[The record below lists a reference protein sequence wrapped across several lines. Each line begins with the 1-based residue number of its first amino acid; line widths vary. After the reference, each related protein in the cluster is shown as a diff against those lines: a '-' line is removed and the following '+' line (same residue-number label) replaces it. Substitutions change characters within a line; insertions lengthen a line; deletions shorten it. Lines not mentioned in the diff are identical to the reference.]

1 MKTITVDDFTSFG
14 PCWLEDEAGRRKIKQ
29 YAAIKPEWSALDI
42 LALDG
47 VSADDKLWLVL
58 RPELLDDAI
67 MHEFACRCAEKALA
81 SIENPDQRS
90 VDAITAKRKWM
101 KGEITDAELNAAR
114 AAAMDGAMD
123 ATEAAARAAAD
134 AAVWAALA
142 AAAAAE
148 AAWAAAMDAARAAWG
163 AARDAAR
170 DAAEAAAWG
179 AAMDAARAAAE
190 AARDGQVNI
199 LISMLREE
207 ASK

>member
-14 PCWLEDEAGRRKIKQ
+14 PCWLNSVAGRRKIKH
-29 YAAIKPEWSALDI
+29 YAAMKFEWTALDI

-90 VDAITAKRKWM
+90 VDAIAAKRKWM
-101 KGEITDAELNAAR
+101 KGEITDAELNAAW
-114 AAAMDGAMD
+114 D
-123 ATEAAARAAAD
+123 AARD
-134 AAVWAALA
+134 
-142 AAAAAE
+142 
-148 AAWAAAMDAARAAWG
+148 AAWAAAW
-163 AARDAAR
+163 

-179 AAMDAARAAAE
+179 AARDAAWAAAWDAARAAAWD
-190 AARDGQVNI
+190 AARDAVRAGQVGM

-207 ASK
+207 ALK